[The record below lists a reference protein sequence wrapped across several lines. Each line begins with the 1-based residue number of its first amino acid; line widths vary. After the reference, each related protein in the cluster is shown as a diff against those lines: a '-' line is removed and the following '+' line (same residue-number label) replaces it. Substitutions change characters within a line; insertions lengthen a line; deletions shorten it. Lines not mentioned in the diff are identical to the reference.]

1 MKKKTYI
8 NPEMRVV
15 CMPSANI
22 LAGSGETPVTP
33 DPDKSTE
40 DQYSKVNNGN
50 GLWDEDGDE

>member
-1 MKKKTYI
+1 
-8 NPEMRVV
+8 MRVV